1 MSPEERIDYA
11 LDRILRSAG
20 SSLEEC
26 ANNPRLPVMR
36 ETTRRVLSETY
47 LAGVNDPGMRRMTT
61 FCGGAAH
68 P

>member
-1 MSPEERIDYA
+1 MTPEERIDYA

-26 ANNPRLPVMR
+26 ANNPRLPAMR
-36 ETTRRVLSETY
+36 EATRRVMSESY
-47 LAGVNDPGMRRMTT
+47 IEGSNDSFRAKQAPR
-61 FCGGAAH
+61 GGAAH

>member
-1 MSPEERIDYA
+1 MTPEERIDYA

-26 ANNPRLPVMR
+26 VNNPRLPAMREATRRVMR
-36 ETTRRVLSETY
+36 ESYTEGS
-47 LAGVNDPGMRRMTT
+47 NDSLRAKQAMR
-61 FCGGAAH
+61 GGATH